1 MRFNKLDL
9 NLLVALDAMLVE
21 RNISRAAERLHVSQ
35 SAMSSSLARLR
46 TYFDDPLLVQVGR
59 RMEPTPRA
67 QALKEVVR
75 DILGRVDTAI
85 ATRPQFDPA
94 QSDREFRLFAS
105 DYTLVTLMPHLL
117 ALVRRQSG
125 TVRLQLSPLPQLDR
139 PQHALER
146 GEADLLI
153 CPRNYCSREHPVE
166 ILFEEEFNCVV
177 WSGSRFAQAGALTLD
192 QYMAAGHVVTEPSG
206 IDRPTLESWFMQHN
220 GIVRRA
226 EVTTFS
232 FVAAPFVVVGTEC
245 VATVQ
250 GRLARF
256 AQRSQPLT
264 LLPLPVPMP
273 RMEQAMQWHKSRT
286 HDAGLLWLRGLLGEA
301 ARRMDAQEAG
311 AFARSSPLPTAAV
324 ELQPC

>member
-1 MRFNKLDL
+1 
-9 NLLVALDAMLVE
+9 
-21 RNISRAAERLHVSQ
+21 
-35 SAMSSSLARLR
+35 
-46 TYFDDPLLVQVGR
+46 
-59 RMEPTPRA
+59 
-67 QALKEVVR
+67 
-75 DILGRVDTAI
+75 
-85 ATRPQFDPA
+85 
-94 QSDREFRLFAS
+94 
-105 DYTLVTLMPHLL
+105 
-117 ALVRRQSG
+117 
-125 TVRLQLSPLPQLDR
+125 
-139 PQHALER
+139 
-146 GEADLLI
+146 
-153 CPRNYCSREHPVE
+153 
-166 ILFEEEFNCVV
+166 
-177 WSGSRFAQAGALTLD
+177 
-192 QYMAAGHVVTEPSG
+192 
-206 IDRPTLESWFMQHN
+206 MQHN